1 MHIRVSNK
9 LNYYY
14 FKCIFGALNNLF
26 TYLLNLFF
34 CFFCT
39 LSVSVVVYYFC
50 SFSIV
55 SVSVS
60 DTNFR
65 LAELIFGNTWRH
77 YRSLTGQ
84 NRLDRIVS
92 SCSSRR
98 SCFGLNIKTT
108 TCSTLRE
115 IRFFFQHRRLC
126 DCQTITSGFIKIN
139 RQPTKSAW
147 WFSSGQSLT
156 SSTSCERSATVTS
169 PHSLVFSRWTR
180 SESSILLFIPSL
192 NLKAHWVQSQSRDAP
207 SHFVLIC
214 SLSSQ
219 HAKRTRLQEACPLRR
234 STARVC
240 RPIRFNFNAVSAVCY
255 QKRQKRRLKPQKQE
269 PSCSTWKRWLA
280 VGERSFD
287 AASQDFVRQ

>member
-9 LNYYY
+9 LNYY

-108 TCSTLRE
+108 TCSTPRE
-115 IRFFFQHRRLC
+115 IRFFFQHRRLS

-139 RQPTKSAW
+139 RQNQPGD
-147 WFSSGQSLT
+147 FLQV
-156 SSTSCERSATVTS
+156 RSVW
-169 PHSLVFSRWTR
+169 R
-180 SESSILLFIPSL
+180 
-192 NLKAHWVQSQSRDAP
+192 VQQ
-207 SHFVLIC
+207 
-214 SLSSQ
+214 
-219 HAKRTRLQEACPLRR
+219 
-234 STARVC
+234 
-240 RPIRFNFNAVSAVCY
+240 
-255 QKRQKRRLKPQKQE
+255 
-269 PSCSTWKRWLA
+269 
-280 VGERSFD
+280 
-287 AASQDFVRQ
+287 AASVQRQ

>member
-1 MHIRVSNK
+1 MHICVSNK

-115 IRFFFQHRRLC
+115 IRFFFQHRRLS

-147 WFSSGQSLT
+147 CLFSGQSLT

-192 NLKAHWVQSQSRDAP
+192 NLKAHWVQNQSRDARP
-207 SHFVLIC
+207 HFV
-214 SLSSQ
+214 S
-219 HAKRTRLQEACPLRR
+219 
-234 STARVC
+234 